1 VACEAVYMGR
11 KVQRR
16 RAAYLGACVVGLL
29 LLFVVLAQVFL
40 PSLAARRVR
49 DRVARYGSVRSVSV
63 SAFPAVELLWG
74 KADSVSVSAAALSIP
89 ISRIAALLWEAR
101 QAGSMTVV
109 ADSATLT
116 GVSELPDGLTVSAL
130 RMEKHGSAISASAT
144 LTQQRLDEALPSGFH
159 IEPTASGGGQVEARA
174 SGGLFGVQASITALV
189 KPLEGRLVAEP
200 QGFPLA
206 SLGTVTL
213 FSDTRLQVN
222 SVGVRVLRTQPLT
235 YGLSLAA
242 TLV

>member
-1 VACEAVYMGR
+1 MMF
-11 KVQRR
+11 
-16 RAAYLGACVVGLL
+16 LGACVVALL
-29 LLFVVLAQVFL
+29 VLFVVLAQVFL

-49 DRVARYGSVRSVSV
+49 DRVARYGTVRSVSV
-63 SAFPAVELLWG
+63 SAFPAVKLLWG
-74 KADSVSVSAAALSIP
+74 KADSVSVAAGSLSVPVSQITAF
-89 ISRIAALLWEAR
+89 ILEAR
-101 QAGSMTVV
+101 AVGSISVS
-109 ADSATLT
+109 ADAATLT
-116 GVSELPDGLTVSAL
+116 AVPDLPAGITVSNL
-130 RMEKHGSAISASAT
+130 RMQKHGSTISTSAT
-144 LTQQRLDEALPSGFH
+144 LTQQQLDEALPSGFH

-174 SGGLFGVQASITALV
+174 SGGLFGLQTSITALV

-213 FSDTRLQVN
+213 FSDTHLKVS

-235 YGLSLAA
+235 YALSLAA